1 MGLFVLLYFNF
12 NGVEPG
18 QWENVYDE
26 SKTLLNHFPIELM
39 RYTPET
45 KYGHKRGVFT
55 ANLVANPG
63 KDDEFWRVDGD
74 MVSGRTAET
83 FMLYKKE
90 YARDEGKKYKLSAK
104 DILWTDDPHID
115 YIDPNGYRLFN
126 NKTQGYPYHLAML
139 AAGMLFESRFPTNAY
154 VTGDIDQWQVDVIL
168 KWIDQTKVLSQPLV
182 KPICLDAPRLWNR
195 LNDLFPDKKL
205 VFKRFK
211 SIFQGDS
218 EEMLETLLKNDN
230 TGMAKDY
237 FFEELNEWDTL
248 SKLGAIELIIQWL
261 NTTHDLETL
270 IRYTCFPQLN
280 EKKEES
286 KTPAGDVNGKFKLEE
301 VLEIVCHLFIHT
313 PMEERTPLM
322 LFSMREG
329 RLHTISDLFS
339 QTFMT
344 LGGARRDV
352 NYYISPAELF
362 DIVCRFEPDPEKRS
376 HLKEIIEKSE
386 KENREYLDK
395 IKTLLEEAMKHS
407 ETPGDEAKT
416 LLPEPGETTSLTS
429 DDQKEE
435 ENMEKV
441 IMDSALSQR
450 ITADDPDK
458 LAQSLGNS
466 LKGFAQRNKDALE
479 KYLTST
485 DRTFLLTKIVEASF
499 EEGFALVEKAWSDID
514 REENL
519 SILKGILCLT
529 LIHNNEMNF
538 WRLRIYILQNKPLW
552 KYIALDEPGKEI
564 KNETLSNLLE

>member
-1 MGLFVLLYFNF
+1 MMGLFVLLYFNF
-12 NGVEPG
+12 NGVEPE
-18 QWENVYDE
+18 QWEKVYDE
-26 SKTLLNHFPIELM
+26 SKTLLNRFPIELM
-39 RYTPET
+39 RYTPEV

-90 YARDEGKKYKLSAK
+90 YVREKSHKLPPK
-104 DILWTDDPHID
+104 DILWTDDPYTD
-115 YIDPNGYRLFN
+115 YIDANGYRLFN
-126 NKTQGYPYHLAML
+126 SKTQGYPYHLAML

-168 KWIDQTKVLSQPLV
+168 KWADQAKILNQPLV
-182 KPICLDAPRLWNR
+182 KPICLDPLRLWYR
-195 LNDLFPDKKL
+195 LNDLFPDKKQL
-205 VFKRFK
+205 FKRFK
-211 SIFQGDS
+211 ATFQGNS

-230 TGMAKDY
+230 TGMAKEY
-237 FFEELNEWDTL
+237 FFEELNQWDTL
-248 SKLGAIELIIQWL
+248 SKLGANQSIIQWL

-270 IRYTCFPQLN
+270 IHYTCYPQIN
-280 EKKEES
+280 AKKEEP
-286 KTPAGDVNGKFKLEE
+286 KTAGDVNGKFKLED
-301 VLEIVCHLFIHT
+301 VLEAVCHTFIHI

-329 RLHTISDLFS
+329 RLHTIGDLFS

-376 HLKEIIEKSE
+376 HLEEIIEKSG
-386 KENREYLDK
+386 KENRKYLDDLRSK
-395 IKTLLEEAMKHS
+395 LEEAMKHS
-407 ETPGDEAKT
+407 ETPGDESGV
-416 LLPEPGETTSLTS
+416 LPDSEEPMTRTT
-429 DDQKEE
+429 DDQKE

-441 IMDSALSQR
+441 IMNSALSQR
-450 ITADDPDK
+450 IIAADPDE
-458 LAQSLGNS
+458 LAQSLGIA
-466 LKGFAQRNKDALE
+466 LKGFVERNKDALA
-479 KYLTST
+479 KYLAAT
-485 DRTFLLTKIVEASF
+485 DKEFLLEKIVEASF
-499 EEGFALVEKAWSDID
+499 EEGFALVENAWKDID

-538 WRLRIYILQNKPLW
+538 WRLRIYILQNKQLW
-552 KYIALDEPGKEI
+552 KFIALDEPGKEI
-564 KNETLSNLLE
+564 KSTDYTD